1 MSIFARRRPVAL
13 RVAFSFILL
22 VSALALGAGP
32 TVAAD
37 EEPQLSVRLTSLS
50 PTVLKEGADITV
62 RGTVTNRNDYVWGN
76 VQAYLVIPGSPF
88 TSRSQ
93 VDDATTNS
101 DSYTGE
107 RVVETD
113 TFDSIGDLSPGASQ
127 EFIVNIPY
135 EQLRITGA
143 DGVYPVGIQILATD
157 PEGIRSNDAVARATT
172 FIPML
177 TDPPKQ
183 QIPTSIA
190 WPFLMPTYRTAD
202 GNYADARDLL
212 VDIGQGGRLHNLLGL
227 AGNTPA
233 DTGTVI
239 IDPALLVA
247 VDELSRGKRVPKA
260 ADLTEAEMT
269 AARSFV
275 SELAALARRDRCWV
289 VEFDRPD
296 LLALTENSDLAAPLG
311 DAIDQATGDALDE
324 FGISCRA
331 VSWPRADTAA
341 KKVVEGASRTGDQP
355 VIVTGANLSGWNRRD
370 GSLVTYSTATGPVPL
385 LVDDALDESVPGEDS
400 VVTLRQRIVS
410 ESALA
415 VLERAIDPESNADG
429 IAIVDAN
436 WNPGTSWAAGRLN
449 DAFSTPWVDAAGL
462 DSLLTRPIG
471 GFDGTVRAARNAR
484 SEPVNRAQL
493 LAATQLYN
501 TVSTLSS
508 ILVDASAVETT
519 AAQDVAQA
527 VSQRWRSNRSTGLK
541 SAQGAANRAGNQLKK
556 ITIEGPP
563 RVTLS
568 SKRGS
573 FPLTIS
579 NGTDHEV
586 NVGVRVDSSN
596 PALIIPGVKPVMI
609 AAGER
614 HTLTLD
620 VDVGDQGSAS
630 ITASLVTPDAKAFG
644 EPAVFNVRSSTIG
657 AVLWVGFALAGLLI
671 VVAIARR
678 IRAARRSTVRDE
690 TVHDE

>member
-1 MSIFARRRPVAL
+1 MAL
-13 RVAFSFILL
+13 SFTLL
-22 VSALALGAGP
+22 LCALALALGVRP
-32 TVAAD
+32 SAAAA
-37 EEPQLSVRLTSLS
+37 EKPQLSVHLTALS
-50 PTVLKEGADITV
+50 PTVLKKGADITM
-62 RGTVTNRNDYVWGN
+62 RGTVTNQNTYVWDN
-76 VQAYLVIPGSPF
+76 VQAYLVIPRSPF
-88 TSRSQ
+88 TSRAQ
-93 VDDATTNS
+93 VDDAKTNS

-107 RVVETD
+107 RIVEVD
-113 TFDSIGDLSPGASQ
+113 SFDSIGDLSPGASR
-127 EFIVNIPY
+127 EFIVKVPY

-157 PEGIRSNDAVARATT
+157 PDGIRSNDAVSRATT

-177 TDPPKQ
+177 TDPPEQ

-190 WPFLMPTYRTAD
+190 WPFLMPTYRNAD
-202 GNYADARDLL
+202 GSYAGARELL
-212 VDIGQGGRLHNLLGL
+212 VDVGPGGRLRNLLGL
-227 AGNTPA
+227 ARSTPA

-239 IDPALLVA
+239 IDPGLLVA
-247 VDELSRGKRVPKA
+247 VDELSRGKRVGKA
-260 ADLTEAEMT
+260 VDITEAEK
-269 AARSFV
+269 AAAESFV

-311 DAIDQATGDALDE
+311 DAIDKATGDALDE
-324 FGISCRA
+324 FSISCRA

-341 KKVVEGASRTGDQP
+341 KKVVEGARGPGDQP
-355 VIVTGANLSGWNRRD
+355 VIVTGSNLAGWDRRD
-370 GSLVTYSTATGPVPL
+370 GSLVKYGTGAGPVPL

-415 VLERAIDPESNADG
+415 VLQRAIDPESNADA
-429 IAIVDAN
+429 IAIVGAD
-436 WNPGTSWAAGRLN
+436 WNPGPSWEAGRLN
-449 DAFSTPWVDAAGL
+449 DAFSAPWVNAAGL

-471 GFDGTVRAARNAR
+471 EFDGTVRAAKNAR

-493 LAATQLYN
+493 LAATQLRN
-501 TVSTLSS
+501 TVSILSS
-508 ILVDASAVETT
+508 ILIDAAAIETA

-541 SAQGAANRAGNQLKK
+541 SAQGAAKRADRQLDK

-568 SKRGS
+568 SESGS

-596 PALIIPGVKPVMI
+596 PALIIPGVKPVTI

-614 HTLTLD
+614 HTLTVN
-620 VDVGDQGSAS
+620 VDVGDHGSAS
-630 ITASLVTPDAKAFG
+630 LTASLVTPDDRAFG
-644 EPAVFNVRSSTIG
+644 VPAVFNVRSSTIG
-657 AVLWVGFALAGLLI
+657 AVLWVGLALAGLLI

-678 IRAARRSTVRDE
+678 FRGSRRSTV
-690 TVHDE
+690 HDE